1 MKKKNIQKGVLKQ
14 KLGLTPNEIKLGCKF
29 ENLLLNAQWCKRRFI
44 ATPISQIATNK
55 KIAFVVNKNA
65 HGE

>member
-1 MKKKNIQKGVLKQ
+1 MRNDAKDCGF
-14 KLGLTPNEIKLGCKF
+14 GG
-29 ENLLLNAQWCKRRFI
+29 FI

>member
-1 MKKKNIQKGVLKQ
+1 MMQETG
-14 KLGLTPNEIKLGCKF
+14 
-29 ENLLLNAQWCKRRFI
+29 FI
-44 ATPISQIATNK
+44 ATPISQIATNQ